1 MTRAERGDTNL
12 TADLPVSGLVVDE
25 HVAHRFAGRGQRE
38 HGAGRSSWLAVAT
51 TIKFEG
57 QYAGYTFAAT
67 AGATR
72 TFNVTVQLLQRQLSP
87 DRMILYQTRREDRP

>member
-1 MTRAERGDTNL
+1 MTRAERGDTDL
-12 TADLPVSGLVVDE
+12 TTAGLPASGLVVDE
-25 HVAHRFAGRGQRE
+25 HVAHGFADRGQRE

-72 TFNVTVQLLQRQLSP
+72 TFNVTQFNFSNGSSRQ
-87 DRMILYQTRREDRP
+87 TG